1 MPTSQ
6 HAYTHPSV
14 DSLNPRKGIPM
25 SKVNVGKR
33 SEHPPGTMKGFN
45 LDSKDVLVANVN
57 GSFYAISGRCS
68 HKGGDL
74 AKGKLVGFTVRCPLH
89 GSEFDLRTGK
99 VVKNVR
105 IPFIGKA
112 TDLKV
117 FKVGVDGDDVFVEV

>member
-1 MPTSQ
+1 
-6 HAYTHPSV
+6 
-14 DSLNPRKGIPM
+14 M

-33 SEHPPGTMKGFN
+33 SEYPLGTMKGFS

-57 GSFYAISGRCS
+57 GSFYAIREKCS

-74 AKGKLVGFTVRCPLH
+74 AKGKLIGYTVRCPVH
-89 GSEFDLRTGK
+89 GSEFDLRTGQ

-112 TDLKV
+112 ADLKV
-117 FKVGVDGDDVFVEV
+117 FKVSVEGEDVFVEV